1 MEDMQQSSASAHV
14 RKSTDHTLM
23 WQRINRI
30 LALIVLVLL
39 IVMPLCLILWKGF
52 APTAESG
59 ILSNIG
65 QLAQGD
71 NIKIL
76 WNSVVLG
83 IAVVLLSTI
92 IALPLSYIMV
102 KTTLARH
109 QWIDILIMIP
119 FMTPPYIG
127 AMGWMLT
134 MQHNGLLEQLVPGA
148 AKVTPLFFSF
158 FGMALIM
165 SCHLAPF
172 LYVVLKKALLN
183 VQQSQEEAA
192 LVYGGSFMYRFRR
205 IILPMFVSGYSMGAL
220 LVFVKTI
227 GEFGT
232 PITMGN
238 RIGYRVLTS
247 EIHHSASIW
256 PIDFQHA
263 ALLSTLL
270 LGVSM
275 GVWALQT
282 WFQTRTAVAG
292 DSGKGR
298 KTMQKTRNK
307 WDIVLYAIVGFAL
320 FLTIVMPY
328 ASIVVNAFVKQLS
341 KGLKLQNIT
350 LDNFIQVL
358 SGNGGIALANSLM
371 LALAAAT
378 IASVLGLW
386 FVLASEGKSKGKE
399 SGSWIKRLI
408 DFFSLLPNTVPGIIV
423 VIGLILFWNNKVNP
437 IPAYNTIGILVI
449 TYTVLYIPYAV
460 QNIKNVNQTIGH
472 NLMEAAEMSG
482 STGWTRF
489 RTIKLPLLT
498 PGIISGWILIF
509 CISMRE
515 LVGSLML
522 RPPNT
527 DTSAT
532 YIYRQ
537 FEQGESAQGMA
548 MALLSVGIT
557 SLILILMQVWQN
569 REER

>member
-1 MEDMQQSSASAHV
+1 M
-14 RKSTDHTLM
+14 
-23 WQRINRI
+23 NRLLAIVI
-30 LALIVLVLL
+30 LVCL
-39 IVMPLCLILWKGF
+39 IVMPLCMILIKGF
-52 APTAESG
+52 MPSAEAG
-59 ILSNIG
+59 FL
-65 QLAQGD
+65 D
-71 NIKIL
+71 NIKQLVQADNLKIL
-76 WNSVVLG
+76 WNSIILGLAVVVL
-83 IAVVLLSTI
+83 STL
-92 IALPLSYIMV
+92 IALPLSFIMV
-102 KTTLARH
+102 KTALARH
-109 QWIDILIMIP
+109 QWLDILIMIP

-134 MQHNGLLEQLVPGA
+134 MQHNGLLEQLIPGID
-148 AKVTPLFFSF
+148 KITPLFFSF

-172 LYVVLKKALLN
+172 LYVILKKALLN
-183 VQQSQEEAA
+183 LQQSQEEAA
-192 LVYGGSFMYRFRR
+192 LIYGGSFMYRFRR
-205 IILPMFVSGYSMGAL
+205 VMLPMFVSGYSMGAL

-232 PITMGN
+232 PVTMGN
-238 RIGYRVLTS
+238 RIGYAVLTS

-263 ALLSTLL
+263 ALLSSLL

-275 GVWALQT
+275 TVWAFQT
-282 WFQTRTAVAG
+282 WFQIRTAVAG

-298 KTMQKTRNK
+298 KTMQQPKSK
-307 WDIVLYAIVGFAL
+307 WDSLLYGIVGLLL
-320 FLTIVMPY
+320 FMMIVMPY
-328 ASIVVNAFVKQLS
+328 ASIIVNAFVKQLS
-341 KGLKLQNIT
+341 RGLKLHNIT
-350 LDNFIQVL
+350 LENFVLVL
-358 SGNGGIALANSLM
+358 SGNGGIALLNSVM

-378 IASVLGLW
+378 IASALGLW
-386 FVLASEGKSKGKE
+386 FVLASEQTKAKSPWSSK
-399 SGSWIKRLI
+399 LI

-423 VIGLILFWNNKVNP
+423 VIGLILFWNNTNNP
-437 IPAYNTIGILVI
+437 IPAYNTIAILVI

-460 QNIKNVNQTIGH
+460 QNIKNVNQTIGK

-489 RTIKLPLLT
+489 RTIKFPLLL
-498 PGIISGWILIF
+498 PGIVSGWILIF

-557 SLILILMQVWQN
+557 SVILILLDIWQKR
-569 REER
+569 RER

>member
-1 MEDMQQSSASAHV
+1 M
-14 RKSTDHTLM
+14 
-23 WQRINRI
+23 NRLLAIVI
-30 LALIVLVLL
+30 LVCL
-39 IVMPLCLILWKGF
+39 IVMPLCMILIKGF
-52 APTAESG
+52 MPSAEVG
-59 ILSNIG
+59 FL
-65 QLAQGD
+65 D
-71 NIKIL
+71 NIKQLVQADNLKIL
-76 WNSVVLG
+76 WNSIILGLAVVVL
-83 IAVVLLSTI
+83 STL
-92 IALPLSYIMV
+92 IALPLSFIMV
-102 KTTLARH
+102 KTALARH
-109 QWIDILIMIP
+109 QWLDILIMIP

-134 MQHNGLLEQLVPGA
+134 MQHNGLLEQLIPGID
-148 AKVTPLFFSF
+148 KITPLFFSF

-172 LYVVLKKALLN
+172 LYVILKKALLN
-183 VQQSQEEAA
+183 LQQSQEEAA
-192 LVYGGSFMYRFRR
+192 LIYGGSFMYRFRR
-205 IILPMFVSGYSMGAL
+205 VMLPMFVSGYSMGAL

-232 PITMGN
+232 PVTMGN
-238 RIGYRVLTS
+238 RIGYAVLTS

-263 ALLSTLL
+263 ALLSSLL

-275 GVWALQT
+275 TVWAFQT

-298 KTMQKTRNK
+298 KTLQQPKSK
-307 WDIVLYAIVGFAL
+307 WDSLLYGIVGLLL
-320 FLTIVMPY
+320 FMMIVMPY
-328 ASIVVNAFVKQLS
+328 ASIIINAFVKQLS
-341 KGLKLQNIT
+341 RGLKLHNIT
-350 LDNFIQVL
+350 LENFVLVL
-358 SGNGGIALANSLM
+358 SGNGGIALLNSVM

-378 IASVLGLW
+378 IASALGLW
-386 FVLASEGKSKGKE
+386 FVLVSEQTKAKSPWSSK
-399 SGSWIKRLI
+399 LI

-423 VIGLILFWNNKVNP
+423 VIGLILFWNNTNNP
-437 IPAYNTIGILVI
+437 IPAYNTIAILVI

-460 QNIKNVNQTIGH
+460 QNIKNVNQTIGK

-489 RTIKLPLLT
+489 RTIKFPLLL
-498 PGIISGWILIF
+498 PGIVSGWILIF

-515 LVGSLML
+515 LVGSLIL

-557 SLILILMQVWQN
+557 SVILILLDVWQKR
-569 REER
+569 RER

>member
-1 MEDMQQSSASAHV
+1 MVKDLQSVPTSAGNLNKV
-14 RKSTDHTLM
+14 NHTLM

-30 LALIVLVLL
+30 LALVVLMFL
-39 IVMPLCLILWKGF
+39 IVIPLCLILWKGF
-52 APTAESG
+52 APTTDSG
-59 ILSNIG
+59 VLNNIG
-65 QLAQGD
+65 QLVQAD

-76 WNSVVLG
+76 WNSILLG
-83 IAVVLLSTI
+83 IAVVVISTL

-102 KTTLARH
+102 KTALARH
-109 QWIDILIMIP
+109 QWLDILIMIP

-134 MQHNGLLEQLVPGA
+134 MQHNGLLEQLIPGA

-172 LYVVLKKALLN
+172 LYVVLKKVLLN

-205 IILPMFVSGYSMGAL
+205 VILPMFVSGYSMGAL

-238 RIGYRVLTS
+238 RIGFRVLTS

-263 ALLSTLL
+263 ALFSTLL
-270 LGVSM
+270 LGISM
-275 GVWALQT
+275 GVWAFQT

-298 KTMQKTRNK
+298 KTMQKARNK
-307 WDIVLYAIVGFAL
+307 WDVLLYIIVAIAL
-320 FLTIVMPY
+320 LLMIVMPY
-328 ASIVVNAFVKQLS
+328 ASIIVNAFVKQLS
-341 KGLKLQNIT
+341 QGLKLQNIT

-358 SGNGGIALANSLM
+358 SGNGGIALVNSLM

-386 FVLASEGKSKGKE
+386 FVLASESRGKRRNGWT
-399 SGSWIKRLI
+399 GRLI

-460 QNIKNVNQTIGH
+460 QNIKNVNQTISK

-489 RTIKLPLLT
+489 RTIKLSLLT

-557 SLILILMQVWQN
+557 SLILIVMQVWQN
-569 REER
+569 RKGH

>member
-1 MEDMQQSSASAHV
+1 MKEPHSSFAESRGIAQS
-14 RKSTDHTLM
+14 M
-23 WQRINRI
+23 NRLLAIVI
-30 LALIVLVLL
+30 LVCL
-39 IVMPLCLILWKGF
+39 IVMPLCMILIKGF
-52 APTAESG
+52 MPSAEAG
-59 ILSNIG
+59 FL
-65 QLAQGD
+65 D
-71 NIKIL
+71 NIKQLVQADNLKIL
-76 WNSVVLG
+76 WNSIILGLAVVVL
-83 IAVVLLSTI
+83 STL
-92 IALPLSYIMV
+92 IALPLSFIMV
-102 KTTLARH
+102 KTALARH
-109 QWIDILIMIP
+109 QWLDILIMIP

-134 MQHNGLLEQLVPGA
+134 MQHNGLLEQLIPGID
-148 AKVTPLFFSF
+148 KITPLFFSF

-172 LYVVLKKALLN
+172 LYVILKKALLN
-183 VQQSQEEAA
+183 LQQSQEEAA
-192 LVYGGSFMYRFRR
+192 LIYGGSFMYRFRR
-205 IILPMFVSGYSMGAL
+205 VMLPMFVSGYSMGAL

-232 PITMGN
+232 PVTMGN
-238 RIGYRVLTS
+238 RIGYAVLTS

-263 ALLSTLL
+263 ALLSSLL

-275 GVWALQT
+275 TVWAFQT
-282 WFQTRTAVAG
+282 WFQIRTAVAG

-298 KTMQKTRNK
+298 KTMQQPKSK
-307 WDIVLYAIVGFAL
+307 WDSLLYGIVGLLL
-320 FLTIVMPY
+320 FMMIVMPY
-328 ASIVVNAFVKQLS
+328 ASIIVNAFVKQLS
-341 KGLKLQNIT
+341 RGLKLHNIT
-350 LDNFIQVL
+350 LENFVLVL
-358 SGNGGIALANSLM
+358 SGNGGIALLNSVM

-378 IASVLGLW
+378 IASALGLW
-386 FVLASEGKSKGKE
+386 FVLASEQTKAKSPWSSK
-399 SGSWIKRLI
+399 LI

-423 VIGLILFWNNKVNP
+423 VIGLILFWNNTNNP
-437 IPAYNTIGILVI
+437 IPAYNTIAILVI

-460 QNIKNVNQTIGH
+460 QNIKNVNQTIGK

-489 RTIKLPLLT
+489 RTIKFPLLL
-498 PGIISGWILIF
+498 PGIVSGWILIF

-557 SLILILMQVWQN
+557 SVILILLDIWQKR
-569 REER
+569 RER

>member
-1 MEDMQQSSASAHV
+1 
-14 RKSTDHTLM
+14 M

-83 IAVVLLSTI
+83 IAVVLLSTV

-102 KTTLARH
+102 KTSLARH

-205 IILPMFVSGYSMGAL
+205 VILPMFVSGYSMGAL

-298 KTMQKTRNK
+298 KTMQKARNK
-307 WDIVLYAIVGFAL
+307 WDIILYAIVGFAL
-320 FLTIVMPY
+320 FLTIIMPY

-386 FVLASEGKSKGKE
+386 FVLASEGKNKKKE
-399 SGSWIKRLI
+399 SDSWMRRLI

-557 SLILILMQVWQN
+557 SIILILMQVWQN
-569 REER
+569 RKER

>member
-14 RKSTDHTLM
+14 GKSTDHTLM

-83 IAVVLLSTI
+83 IAVVLLSTV

-102 KTTLARH
+102 KTSLARH

-205 IILPMFVSGYSMGAL
+205 VILPMFVSGYSMGAL

-298 KTMQKTRNK
+298 KTMQKARNK
-307 WDIVLYAIVGFAL
+307 WDIILYAIVGFAL
-320 FLTIVMPY
+320 FLTIIMPY

-386 FVLASEGKSKGKE
+386 FVLASEGKNKKKE
-399 SGSWIKRLI
+399 SDSWMRRLI

-557 SLILILMQVWQN
+557 SIILILMQVWQN
-569 REER
+569 RKER

>member
-1 MEDMQQSSASAHV
+1 MKEPHSSFAESRGIAQS
-14 RKSTDHTLM
+14 M
-23 WQRINRI
+23 NRLLAIVI
-30 LALIVLVLL
+30 LVCL
-39 IVMPLCLILWKGF
+39 IVMPLCMILIKGF
-52 APTAESG
+52 MPSAEAG
-59 ILSNIG
+59 FL
-65 QLAQGD
+65 D
-71 NIKIL
+71 NIKQLVQADNLKIL
-76 WNSVVLG
+76 WNSIILGLAVVVL
-83 IAVVLLSTI
+83 STL
-92 IALPLSYIMV
+92 IALPLSFIMV
-102 KTTLARH
+102 KTSLARH
-109 QWIDILIMIP
+109 QWLDILIMIP

-134 MQHNGLLEQLVPGA
+134 MQHNGLLEQLIPGID
-148 AKVTPLFFSF
+148 KITPLFFSF
-158 FGMALIM
+158 FGMSLIM

-172 LYVVLKKALLN
+172 LYVILKKALLN
-183 VQQSQEEAA
+183 LQQSQEEAA
-192 LVYGGSFMYRFRR
+192 LIYGGSFMYRFRR
-205 IILPMFVSGYSMGAL
+205 VMLPMFVSGYSMGAL

-232 PITMGN
+232 PVTMGN
-238 RIGYRVLTS
+238 RIGYAVLTS

-263 ALLSTLL
+263 ALLSSLL

-275 GVWALQT
+275 TVWAFQT

-298 KTMQKTRNK
+298 KTMQQPKSK
-307 WDIVLYAIVGFAL
+307 WDSLLYGIVGLLL
-320 FLTIVMPY
+320 FMMIVMPY
-328 ASIVVNAFVKQLS
+328 ASIIVNAFVKQLS
-341 KGLKLQNIT
+341 RGLKLHNIT
-350 LDNFIQVL
+350 LENFVLVL
-358 SGNGGIALANSLM
+358 SGNGGIALLNSVM

-378 IASVLGLW
+378 IASALGLW
-386 FVLASEGKSKGKE
+386 FVLASEQTKTKSPWSSK
-399 SGSWIKRLI
+399 LI

-423 VIGLILFWNNKVNP
+423 VIGLILFWNNANNP
-437 IPAYNTIGILVI
+437 IPAYNTIAILVI

-460 QNIKNVNQTIGH
+460 QNIKNVNQTIGK

-489 RTIKLPLLT
+489 RTIKFPLLL
-498 PGIISGWILIF
+498 PGIVSGWILIF

-557 SLILILMQVWQN
+557 SVILILMDIWQKR
-569 REER
+569 RER

>member
-1 MEDMQQSSASAHV
+1 MKEPHSSFAESRGIAQS
-14 RKSTDHTLM
+14 M
-23 WQRINRI
+23 NRLLAIVI
-30 LALIVLVLL
+30 LVCL
-39 IVMPLCLILWKGF
+39 IVMPLCMILIKGF
-52 APTAESG
+52 MPSAEAG
-59 ILSNIG
+59 FL
-65 QLAQGD
+65 D
-71 NIKIL
+71 NIKQLVQADNLKIL
-76 WNSVVLG
+76 WNSIILGLAVVVL
-83 IAVVLLSTI
+83 STL
-92 IALPLSYIMV
+92 IALPLSFIMV
-102 KTTLARH
+102 KTSLARH
-109 QWIDILIMIP
+109 QWLDILIMIP

-134 MQHNGLLEQLVPGA
+134 MQHNGLLEQLIPGID
-148 AKVTPLFFSF
+148 KITPLFFSF

-172 LYVVLKKALLN
+172 LYVILKKALLN
-183 VQQSQEEAA
+183 LQQSQEEAA
-192 LVYGGSFMYRFRR
+192 LIYGGSFMYRFRR
-205 IILPMFVSGYSMGAL
+205 VMLPMFVSGYSMGAL

-232 PITMGN
+232 PVTMGN
-238 RIGYRVLTS
+238 RIGYAVLTS

-263 ALLSTLL
+263 ALLSSLL

-275 GVWALQT
+275 TVWAFQT

-298 KTMQKTRNK
+298 KTMQQPKSK
-307 WDIVLYAIVGFAL
+307 WDNLLYGIVGLLL
-320 FLTIVMPY
+320 FMMIVMPY
-328 ASIVVNAFVKQLS
+328 ASIIVNAFVKQLS
-341 KGLKLQNIT
+341 RGLKLHNIT
-350 LDNFIQVL
+350 LENFVLVL
-358 SGNGGIALANSLM
+358 SGNGGIALLNSVM

-378 IASVLGLW
+378 IASALGLW
-386 FVLASEGKSKGKE
+386 FVLASEQTKTKSPWSSK
-399 SGSWIKRLI
+399 LI

-423 VIGLILFWNNKVNP
+423 VIGLILFWNNANNP
-437 IPAYNTIGILVI
+437 IPAYNTIAILVI

-460 QNIKNVNQTIGH
+460 QNIKNVNQTIGK

-489 RTIKLPLLT
+489 RTIKFPLLL

-557 SLILILMQVWQN
+557 SVILILMDIWQKR
-569 REER
+569 RER

>member
-1 MEDMQQSSASAHV
+1 MKEPHSSFAESRGIAQS
-14 RKSTDHTLM
+14 M
-23 WQRINRI
+23 NRLLAIVI
-30 LALIVLVLL
+30 LVCL
-39 IVMPLCLILWKGF
+39 IVMPLCMILIKGF
-52 APTAESG
+52 MPSAEAG
-59 ILSNIG
+59 FL
-65 QLAQGD
+65 D
-71 NIKIL
+71 NIKQLVQADNLKIL
-76 WNSVVLG
+76 WNSIILGLAVVVL
-83 IAVVLLSTI
+83 STL
-92 IALPLSYIMV
+92 IALPLSFIMV
-102 KTTLARH
+102 KTSLARH
-109 QWIDILIMIP
+109 QWLDILIMIP

-134 MQHNGLLEQLVPGA
+134 MQHNGLLEQLIPGID
-148 AKVTPLFFSF
+148 KITPLFFSF

-172 LYVVLKKALLN
+172 LYVILKKALLN
-183 VQQSQEEAA
+183 LQQSQEEAA
-192 LVYGGSFMYRFRR
+192 LIYGGSFMYRFRR
-205 IILPMFVSGYSMGAL
+205 VMLPMFVSGYSMGAL

-232 PITMGN
+232 PVTMGN
-238 RIGYRVLTS
+238 RIGYAVLTS

-263 ALLSTLL
+263 ALLSSLL

-275 GVWALQT
+275 TVWAFQT

-298 KTMQKTRNK
+298 KTMQQPKSK
-307 WDIVLYAIVGFAL
+307 WDSLLYGIVGLLL
-320 FLTIVMPY
+320 FMMIVMPY
-328 ASIVVNAFVKQLS
+328 ASIIVNAFVKQLS
-341 KGLKLQNIT
+341 RGLKLHNIT
-350 LDNFIQVL
+350 LENFVLVL
-358 SGNGGIALANSLM
+358 SGNGGIALLNSVM

-378 IASVLGLW
+378 IASALGLW
-386 FVLASEGKSKGKE
+386 FVLASEQTKTKSPWSSK
-399 SGSWIKRLI
+399 LI

-423 VIGLILFWNNKVNP
+423 VIGLILFWNNANNP
-437 IPAYNTIGILVI
+437 IPAYNTIAILVI

-460 QNIKNVNQTIGH
+460 QNIKNVNQTIGK

-489 RTIKLPLLT
+489 RTIKFPLLL
-498 PGIISGWILIF
+498 PGIVSGWILIF

-557 SLILILMQVWQN
+557 SVILILMDIWQKR
-569 REER
+569 RER

>member
-1 MEDMQQSSASAHV
+1 
-14 RKSTDHTLM
+14 
-23 WQRINRI
+23 
-30 LALIVLVLL
+30 
-39 IVMPLCLILWKGF
+39 
-52 APTAESG
+52 
-59 ILSNIG
+59 
-65 QLAQGD
+65 
-71 NIKIL
+71 
-76 WNSVVLG
+76 
-83 IAVVLLSTI
+83 
-92 IALPLSYIMV
+92 
-102 KTTLARH
+102 
-109 QWIDILIMIP
+109 
-119 FMTPPYIG
+119 
-127 AMGWMLT
+127 
-134 MQHNGLLEQLVPGA
+134 
-148 AKVTPLFFSF
+148 
-158 FGMALIM
+158 
-165 SCHLAPF
+165 
-172 LYVVLKKALLN
+172 
-183 VQQSQEEAA
+183 
-192 LVYGGSFMYRFRR
+192 
-205 IILPMFVSGYSMGAL
+205 MGAL

-238 RIGYRVLTS
+238 RIGFRVLTS

-270 LGVSM
+270 LGISM
-275 GVWALQT
+275 GVWAFQT

-298 KTMQKTRNK
+298 KTMQKARNK
-307 WDIVLYAIVGFAL
+307 WDVLLYIIVAIAL
-320 FLTIVMPY
+320 LLMIVMPY
-328 ASIVVNAFVKQLS
+328 ASIIVNAFVKQLS
-341 KGLKLQNIT
+341 QGLKLQNIT

-386 FVLASEGKSKGKE
+386 FVLASESRGKRR
-399 SGSWIKRLI
+399 SGWTGRLI
-408 DFFSLLPNTVPGIIV
+408 DFFNLLPNTVPGIIV

-460 QNIKNVNQTIGH
+460 QNIKNVNQTISK

-557 SLILILMQVWQN
+557 SLILIVMQVWQD
-569 REER
+569 RKGR

>member
-1 MEDMQQSSASAHV
+1 M
-14 RKSTDHTLM
+14 
-23 WQRINRI
+23 NRLLAIVI
-30 LALIVLVLL
+30 LVCL
-39 IVMPLCLILWKGF
+39 IVMPLCMILIKGF
-52 APTAESG
+52 MPSAEAG
-59 ILSNIG
+59 FL
-65 QLAQGD
+65 D
-71 NIKIL
+71 NIKQLVQADNLKIL
-76 WNSVVLG
+76 WNSIILGLAVVVL
-83 IAVVLLSTI
+83 STL
-92 IALPLSYIMV
+92 IALPLSFIMV
-102 KTTLARH
+102 KTALARH
-109 QWIDILIMIP
+109 QWLDILIMIP

-134 MQHNGLLEQLVPGA
+134 MQHNGLLEQLIPGID
-148 AKVTPLFFSF
+148 KVTPLFFSF

-172 LYVVLKKALLN
+172 LYVILKKALLN
-183 VQQSQEEAA
+183 LQQSQEEAA
-192 LVYGGSFMYRFRR
+192 LIYGGSFMYRFRR
-205 IILPMFVSGYSMGAL
+205 VMLPMFVSGYSMGAL

-232 PITMGN
+232 PVTMGN
-238 RIGYRVLTS
+238 RIGYAVLTS

-263 ALLSTLL
+263 ALLSSLL

-275 GVWALQT
+275 TVWAFQT

-298 KTMQKTRNK
+298 KTMQQSKSK
-307 WDIVLYAIVGFAL
+307 WDSLLYGIVGLLL
-320 FLTIVMPY
+320 FMMIVMPY
-328 ASIVVNAFVKQLS
+328 ASIIVNAFVKQLS
-341 KGLKLQNIT
+341 RGLKLHNIT
-350 LDNFIQVL
+350 LENFVLVL
-358 SGNGGIALANSLM
+358 SGNGGIALLNSVM

-378 IASVLGLW
+378 IASALGLW
-386 FVLASEGKSKGKE
+386 FVLASEQTKAKIPWSSK
-399 SGSWIKRLI
+399 LI

-423 VIGLILFWNNKVNP
+423 VIGLILFWNNANNP
-437 IPAYNTIGILVI
+437 IPAYNTIAILVI

-460 QNIKNVNQTIGH
+460 QNIKNVNQTIGK
-472 NLMEAAEMSG
+472 NLMEAADMSG

-489 RTIKLPLLT
+489 RTIKFPLLL

-537 FEQGESAQGMA
+537 FEQGESAQGMV

-557 SLILILMQVWQN
+557 SVILILMDIWQKR
-569 REER
+569 RER